1 MGWWVM
7 RLPCGD
13 KRITQQQIMQG
24 RTSWCQDIIAGL
36 CLVTALLMGG
46 VSEKD
51 VSGLLTVF
59 VIVGQGV
66 CECVCVGGGG
76 GGWRAMEL
84 SATGNHVTNMAIRF
98 ALQLGCVNTTCT

>member
-1 MGWWVM
+1 
-7 RLPCGD
+7 
-13 KRITQQQIMQG
+13 MQG

-76 GGWRAMEL
+76 GGEGDGGPWSCL
-84 SATGNHVTNMAIRF
+84 PQATM
-98 ALQLGCVNTTCT
+98 